1 MAEPDQQ
8 TQNNQRQPKRNEIK
22 PYKYGTEFNNKL
34 VSMGEL
40 DRLLRSN
47 VCIISFVRKHPVS
60 GRNAIRRMLCTNS
73 VDLLGSYNGRV
84 KLSYR
89 PPSQPPPYN
98 PANYGLVCA
107 WDILMIDYR
116 MINAQKCY
124 LNYQYPVTLKEE
136 RNMFWREL
144 FNKTF
149 YLMSSKEKEGWMWY
163 W

>member
-1 MAEPDQQ
+1 MAYPEDTP
-8 TQNNQRQPKRNEIK
+8 NNQRREPKRDEIR

-40 DRLLRSN
+40 NTLLRSN
-47 VCIISFVRKHPVS
+47 VCIISFVRKHPVT
-60 GRNAIRRMLCTNS
+60 GRKAVRRMLCTNS
-73 VDLLGSYNGRV
+73 VDLLFSYNGKV
-84 KLSYR
+84 KLSFR
-89 PPSQPPPYN
+89 PPSQPPPYD
-98 PANYGLVCA
+98 PSKYGLVCA

-116 MINAQKCY
+116 MINAKSCY
-124 LNYQYPVTLKEE
+124 LNYQYPVTTKQE

-149 YLMSSKEKEGWMWY
+149 YLMSAAEKEGWMWH